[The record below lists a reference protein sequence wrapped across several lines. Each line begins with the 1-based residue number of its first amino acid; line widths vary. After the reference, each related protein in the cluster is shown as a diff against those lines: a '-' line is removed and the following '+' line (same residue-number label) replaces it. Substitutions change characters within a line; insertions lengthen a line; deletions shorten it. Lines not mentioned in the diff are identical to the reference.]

1 MAPSNRR
8 DARRGAHRAKLVT
21 PTKFVA
27 EYPTYSGGPFTTDI
41 LLADQPV
48 VGRPSLEMLHHHRYI
63 TLRVGPSLAVHYIN
77 SEMLFNK
84 STYGKEL
91 LSRMYNIPKAW
102 SFRVDYPEEEEEP
115 FLNLIEWVNYGRHTL
130 YKDTFRGSFLRHLK
144 LYLLALKYGVEA
156 LAQDTFEVITDM
168 FVESHPEQMTRAPF
182 WSAVVNLVYGHTG
195 IGDDMRSVITG
206 YTLWYSLNGRAKHFR
221 TKSNTVKG
229 ALLALITLP
238 STSPFY
244 RIDCSILHENP
255 YFFEEKLD
263 GFFGSTRCASPA
275 KTVWWKDAIEDPLF
289 QVWMTHWKMVGGQQE
304 SLIFQDEDIYVGD
317 ATMIKGVDD
326 EDERFLESY
335 GGKGVGLANANGVF
349 SKDVGSKGMKK
360 KSRGKPKRR
369 ANITKLRGIDTVK
382 PLI

>member
-1 MAPSNRR
+1 MAPSTRR
-8 DARRGAHRAKLVT
+8 DARRGAHRAKVVT
-21 PTKFVA
+21 PTKFFV
-27 EYPTYSGGPFTTDI
+27 EYPTYSEGHFTKDI

-48 VGRPSLEMLHHHRYI
+48 VKGPSLEMLHHHRYI
-63 TLRVGPSLAVHYIN
+63 TLRVGPNLAVHYIN

-91 LSRMYNIPKAW
+91 LSRMCGIPKAR
-102 SFRVDYPEEEEEP
+102 SFRVDYPDEEEEP

-168 FVESHPEQMTRAPF
+168 LVESHPEQMTRAPF
-182 WSAVVNLVYGHTG
+182 WSAVVNLVYSRTG

-221 TKSNTVKG
+221 MKSNTVEG
-229 ALLALITLP
+229 ALLALTTLP

-255 YFFEEKLD
+255 HFTEEKLD
-263 GFFGSTRCASPA
+263 GFFGSTRCASRA
-275 KTVWWKDAIEDPLF
+275 KTAWWKDAIEDSLF
-289 QVWMTHWKMVGGQQE
+289 QVWITHWKMVGSRYR
-304 SLIFQDEDIYVGD
+304 SLSSQNEDIYVDD

-326 EDERFLESY
+326 EDEKLLERY
-335 GGKGVGLANANGVF
+335 GGKGVGLVNDANG
-349 SKDVGSKGMKK
+349 GSKGMKK
-360 KSRGKPKRR
+360 KSKGKPKSR
-369 ANITKLRGIDTVK
+369 AKIAKLRGID
-382 PLI
+382 